1 MASFGHGGNIKE
13 ISRKTGLDYKNI
25 IDFSAN
31 INPLGMPS
39 SVKKAII
46 EGIDEIEKY
55 PDITYFELKKAITN
69 YENNSYDDILN
80 RKNKYEDINKKV
92 RNIKEEDLILG
103 NGAAEV
109 LFNVVR
115 GINPKK
121 VLVLAPTFSE
131 YEEATRA
138 VDGEIIY
145 YNLKEE
151 NNFTIQ
157 EDILDMIDY
166 NLDLIF
172 ICNPNNPTGVVT
184 YKRILEK
191 ILIKAKDN
199 NVILIMDES
208 FLDFIEEDISMI
220 SYINEYDNLI
230 IIKSLT
236 KLFALP
242 GIRIGYGICR
252 NIDIKY
258 KINKISPAW
267 NINIL
272 AEIATKTA
280 LKDKTYIKETLEFI
294 KNEKEYLYN
303 ELRKLEKIKVYTPSV
318 NFILLRTFKDI
329 DLKNELL
336 KHNILVRSCSNYE
349 GLNGTY
355 YRVAIRNHCENIKL
369 VSALKKIIG

>member
-13 ISRKTGLDYKNI
+13 ISRNTGLDYKNI

-55 PDITYFELKKAITN
+55 PDITYFELKKAIAN
-69 YENNSYDDILN
+69 YEN
-80 RKNKYEDINKKV
+80 KNYEDLLNKKDICKDS
-92 RNIKEEDLILG
+92 NKKTIYIKEEDLILG

-115 GINPKK
+115 GTNPKK

-157 EDILDMIDY
+157 EDILDIIDY

-184 YKRILEK
+184 YKGILEK

-208 FLDFIEEDISMI
+208 FLDFIEEDMSMI

-242 GIRIGYGICR
+242 GIRIGYGVCR
-252 NIDIKY
+252 NNEIKY
-258 KINKISPAW
+258 KVNKISPAW

-280 LKDKTYIKETLEFI
+280 LKDKSYIKETLEFI

-303 ELRKLEKIKVYTPSV
+303 ELRKLEQIKVYTPSA
-318 NFILLRTFKDI
+318 NFILLRTLKNI
-329 DLKNELL
+329 DLKNQLL

-369 VSALKKIIG
+369 VAVLKKIIG